1 MRDLIRFFRVVPP
14 VPSMMVATFTA
25 LTAVAMV
32 AITIDPGFTRGMLD
46 AVLVL
51 HVFAVSSG
59 FGAYARRGYYDL
71 LLTRGERRAVVA
83 LVHWIISATPGVA
96 SWGAVAATEVA
107 ASAGRTV
114 VGFAPGTIVALVV
127 VSAVGWATTVG
138 LPRFAGAI
146 GWVVVVA
153 LGVALRP
160 AIAVPAA
167 VIDLVCPLN
176 MVGQRSG
183 PEFVAGLPS
192 LLVAAASVVIAL
204 VGLERSDIPLVAAQ

>member
-14 VPSMMVATFTA
+14 VPSMLVATFTA
-25 LTAVAMV
+25 VTAVAMAAV
-32 AITIDPGFTRGMLD
+32 AIDPGFTRGMLD

-51 HVFAVSSG
+51 QVFTVSSG

-83 LVHWIISATPGVA
+83 LVHWIISATPGAA
-96 SWGAVAATEVA
+96 SWAAVAATEVA
-107 ASAGRTV
+107 ASGGRTA
-114 VGFAPGTIVALVV
+114 VGFAPGTIAALAV

-167 VIDLVCPLN
+167 VIDLVCPLT
-176 MVGQRSG
+176 MVGQGSG
-183 PEFVAGLPS
+183 PEAVAAVPAV
-192 LLVAAASVVIAL
+192 LVAAASVVMAL